1 MFDWWVEQPPFL
13 RTTVAL
19 VPLVCGVGLMFTHY
33 WRFGIGG
40 IAIGMALLAYSF
52 PSRAEKKGYHDF

>member
-19 VPLVCGVGLMFTHY
+19 IPVGLGVLAFVVGM
-33 WRFGIGG
+33 WRAGVALTAVGLV
-40 IAIGMALLAYSF
+40 LLAFSF
-52 PSRAEKKGYHDF
+52 PSRSERKGFHDF